1 MSSDKHDENQ
11 DVDLR
16 SAADSLTKGGILMRE
31 PCDVCNGVQVK
42 FKDQLRCVNCGK
54 ITYEHQPTIISK
66 LDKTGDSEEIT
77 GDSHS
82 DRHFDVRLQNIAVT
96 SIERRILELTSDIK
110 NDNSLFDELSK
121 ARLIDTYLNI
131 LDKFGKLLPHK

>member
-11 DVDLR
+11 DLDLR
-16 SAADSLTKGGILMRE
+16 SAADTLTKGGILIRE
-31 PCDVCNGVQVK
+31 PCNLCNGVQVK

-54 ITYEHQPTIISK
+54 ITYEHQPTK

-77 GDSHS
+77 DESHS
-82 DRHFDVRLQNIAVT
+82 DRYFDLKLQNIAVT

-110 NDNSLFDELSK
+110 NDNSILDELSK
-121 ARLIDTYLNI
+121 ARLIDTYLSI
-131 LDKFGKLLPHK
+131 LDRFGKLLPRK

>member
-11 DVDLR
+11 DLDLK
-16 SAADSLTKGGILMRE
+16 SAADSLTKGGILIRD
-31 PCDVCNGVQVK
+31 PCDVCNGVQIK

-54 ITYEHQPTIISK
+54 IAYEHQPTIIST

-77 GDSHS
+77 GDAHS
-82 DRHFDVRLQNIAVT
+82 DRHFSLKLQNIAVT

-110 NDNSLFDELSK
+110 NDNSIFDELSK
-121 ARLIDTYLNI
+121 ARLIDTYLSI
-131 LDKFGKLLPHK
+131 LDRFGKLLPRK